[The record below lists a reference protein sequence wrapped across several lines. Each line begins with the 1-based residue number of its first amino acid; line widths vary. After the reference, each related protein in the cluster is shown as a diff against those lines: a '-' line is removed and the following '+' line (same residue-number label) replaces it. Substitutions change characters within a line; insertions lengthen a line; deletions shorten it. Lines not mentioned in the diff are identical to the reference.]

1 MKKKNRHS
9 ILQSGEDD
17 AGAVPPIPVDE
28 VRHLGSD
35 VVGRAGD
42 HRSGNRRRLEVVKNA
57 RRRRAD
63 VRKLNLFFPI
73 SDVGSREGEYAWF
86 VTEVSRNL
94 LSQVPLTWTVD
105 LRW

>member
-17 AGAVPPIPVDE
+17 TGAVPPIPVDE

-35 VVGRAGD
+35 VVARAGD
-42 HRSGNRRRLEVVKNA
+42 HRGGDRRRGDVVENA
-57 RRRRAD
+57 RRRRTD
-63 VRKLNLFFPI
+63 VRKFNLFYPI
-73 SDVGSREGEYAWF
+73 GEVGSREGEYARYD
-86 VTEVSRNL
+86 TEVSRKL

-105 LRW
+105 LGW